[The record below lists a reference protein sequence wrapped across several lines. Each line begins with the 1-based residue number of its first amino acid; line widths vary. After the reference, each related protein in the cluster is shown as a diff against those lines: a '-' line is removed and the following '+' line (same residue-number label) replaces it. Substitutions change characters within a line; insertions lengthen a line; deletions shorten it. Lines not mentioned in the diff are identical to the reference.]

1 MLTRDSKQL
10 IKSTGFGFADALSE
24 AVCAEPEGAIS
35 MLKSRGSA
43 AAAWDRLYLK
53 T

>member
-10 IKSTGFGFADALSE
+10 IKSTGFGFAGALSE
-24 AVCAEPEGAIS
+24 AVCAEGAIS

-43 AAAWDRLYLK
+43 AAAWDRLFLK